1 MKPHRTHSDGHLLHH
16 VVADSAPDDF
26 RAATLDAMLRGAR
39 RRRHLRRARA
49 ATAALAL
56 PALAIAL
63 LWLRSPYSPAAPPQ
77 GPRELPTPPAK
88 LAAHTPPLRVPT
100 RAHPGLIVA
109 SRPLSPETRVATR
122 LLAAED
128 RLSTDLRLGPLLIDD
143 NELLALAPASSVLI
157 RLPSG
162 GARLLFPDQTPG
174 P

>member
-1 MKPHRTHSDGHLLHH
+1 MKPHRTHSNDRLLHH

-26 RAATLDAMLRGAR
+26 RAATLDAMLCGAR
-39 RRRHLRRARA
+39 RRRRLRRARA
-49 ATAALAL
+49 AAAALAL

-63 LWLRSPYSPAAPPQ
+63 LWLRSPYSPAAPTER
-77 GPRELPTPPAK
+77 PRESPTPSAAI
-88 LAAHTPPLRVPT
+88 AAHAPPLLVPT
-100 RAHPGLIVA
+100 RAHPDLIVA

-122 LLAAED
+122 LLATEE
-128 RLSTDLRLGPLLIDD
+128 RLRTDLRLGPLRIDD